1 MPCEF
6 PDFLMKKV
14 ASRGYLPRLFRLQRG
29 ESRQWASAIRQDI
42 QRWGMALPLRKK
54 HSKEVAPADT
64 ERRSPWLVTS
74 DFKPI
79 LKFITFLTR
88 RRLTP
93 PPTRLERQPKIS
105 TCRQR
110 YTPTIAHCSAK
121 HILTDGRHPSEP
133 LSGVPL
139 GEDQ

>member
-64 ERRSPWLVTS
+64 ERRSPWLVT
-74 DFKPI
+74 
-79 LKFITFLTR
+79 
-88 RRLTP
+88 
-93 PPTRLERQPKIS
+93 RLERQPKIS

-110 YTPTIAHCSAK
+110 YTPTIAHCSAN
-121 HILTDGRHPSEP
+121 HILTDGRHPSEL